1 MAHLLKSLMRFT
13 GFLLKGLSLWL
24 LCATIS
30 VADAQHDITV
40 WTYYS
45 DAPFITQE
53 EHGLSYEFIDLL
65 NHYSLTH
72 EGLKDYHFK
81 LELVPRKR
89 LNRNLSD
96 NVPGMVLFVNWSWM
110 GDKNR
115 TKYLWSDEII
125 YDRNEIV
132 SRAQGKHPNRVN
144 YLDESSLKGLVF
156 GGVSGHFYKGLEDA
170 FKSGDIIRLDV
181 RNEEQSLDLLLRER
195 IDITSVSS
203 SVLNFMLRSK
213 GIESEIYIS
222 PIPMISYT
230 RHLLITQHYKN
241 LESDINQFISS
252 LKHSPEWHGIKQKY
266 AVR

>member
-1 MAHLLKSLMRFT
+1 MRFVA
-13 GFLLKGLSLWL
+13 FMLQGLSLWL
-24 LCATIS
+24 ICSTIS
-30 VADAQHDITV
+30 MADTQQEIPV

-45 DAPFITQE
+45 DAPFITRNEQ
-53 EHGLSYEFIDLL
+53 GLSYEFIDLL
-65 NHYSLTH
+65 NRYSRTH
-72 EGLKDYHFK
+72 ESLKNYHFK
-81 LELVPRKR
+81 LELIPRTR
-89 LNRNLSD
+89 LNRYLGD

-132 SRAQGKHPNRVN
+132 SRALGKKPNRVN
-144 YLDESSLKGLVF
+144 YLNVNSLKGMVF
-156 GGVSGHFYKGLEDA
+156 GGISGHFYKGFEDD
-170 FKSGDIIRLDV
+170 FKSGDIIRIDV

-195 IDITSVSS
+195 IDITSIAS
-203 SVLNFMLRSK
+203 SVLNFKLRSK
-213 GIESEIYIS
+213 GIETDVYIS
-222 PIPMISYT
+222 PIPMLSYT

-241 LESDINQFISS
+241 LESNINQFISS